1 MVSVVY
7 ISEAHGEDAWPI
19 GNKYRTDI
27 DSELWSPALKCS
39 VTNEERCERVSFV
52 KARYGLPDSVKIYV
66 DPIGVQNSF
75 ESIFGG
81 WPVGFYLIHEGK
93 LVYQVVP
100 RHGMF
105 ILDTLWLKV
114 KSILK
119 Q

>member
-1 MVSVVY
+1 MSFIYV
-7 ISEAHGEDAWPI
+7 SEAHGEDAWPI
-19 GNKYRTDI
+19 GNKFRTDI

-39 VTNEERCERVSFV
+39 KTNEERCERVSFV

-66 DPIGVQNSF
+66 DPIGVENSW
-75 ESIFGG
+75 EHVFGG
-81 WPVGFYLIHEGK
+81 WPVGFYLINGGK

-105 ILDTLWLKV
+105 VLDNLWLKV